1 MDSFTGEANGPDTA
15 NPGNDAYAQD
25 HTDPENHPHARQC
38 RICRESVLPRYE
50 RGIGQVLGN
59 RPPRRIYHSEEN
71 GYLITPCMCKGGSKY
86 VHEGC
91 LQGWRSAM
99 AGTDNQFL
107 CSICKYRYQLER
119 MTWANRLRS
128 PVLAFALAVLIV
140 ILSIFLLGFVAD
152 PIISLWLDPVA
163 TVGEGIGFFDS
174 DDEGEFPLGD
184 FDEEGWSVHFVK
196 GMFSLGLLGFVK
208 AFFAMG
214 PWQWWNLRT
223 SGVIGGARRRGG
235 TGRDRMENINMYL
248 VMIGVFTFFW
258 AVWTGTRKWTQRT
271 LDMAS
276 QKVLNVQKD
285 DQDEEQPEAENTD
298 SRKDQ

>member
-1 MDSFTGEANGPDTA
+1 MDPFTGELNV
-15 NPGNDAYAQD
+15 PGNDAHAQED
-25 HTDPENHPHARQC
+25 HINPENHPHARQC
-38 RICRESVLPRYE
+38 RICLEDVLPRYE
-50 RGIGQVLGN
+50 RGIGQLLGN
-59 RPPRRIYHSEEN
+59 RPPRRIYYSEDN

-91 LQGWRSAM
+91 LQGWRYSM
-99 AGTDNQFL
+99 AGTDNQFQ
-107 CSICKYRYQLER
+107 CPTCKYRYQLER
-119 MTWANRLRS
+119 MTWAKRLRS

-235 TGRDRMENINMYL
+235 TGRDRMENINLYL
-248 VMIGVFTFFW
+248 VMIGVVTFFW
-258 AVWTGTRKWTQRT
+258 VSMRRSTPPFLEISFLLTVA
-271 LDMAS
+271 L
-276 QKVLNVQKD
+276 
-285 DQDEEQPEAENTD
+285 
-298 SRKDQ
+298 